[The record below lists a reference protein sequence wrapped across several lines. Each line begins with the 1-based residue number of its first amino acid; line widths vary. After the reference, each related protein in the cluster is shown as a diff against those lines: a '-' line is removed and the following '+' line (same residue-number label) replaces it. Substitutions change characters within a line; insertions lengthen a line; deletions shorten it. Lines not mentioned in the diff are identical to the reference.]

1 MLVSWCLPGCN
12 WRSAALH
19 PQLLPELAAD
29 LVFSAVAG
37 EILRLAWRLTAM
49 KIVPFRRKWC
59 TSECI
64 SESLFASREE
74 CETDWTKILSWE
86 DSMLNTLLRG
96 PKTLIGSATLV
107 ALSFGAPALA
117 QEQLSIATG
126 GTGGVY
132 YPMGGGLAEII
143 NAHVDGYSA
152 TAEVTGASV
161 ENMGLIATGDAD
173 VAIGLADTVYQ
184 AYSGTGRF
192 EGQQLPMVRG
202 LASLYAN
209 MVHIVTLEGSG
220 ISSLD
225 DLRGKRVSVGA
236 PGSGTEVNTA
246 AILEANGITYDDIEE
261 QRLNFNETA
270 DALGNGDIDAGF
282 WSVGAPT
289 SSILNL
295 ATTQDIA
302 IIEMTAAQLEAAMG
316 ASATF
321 AVTTLA
327 GGTYN
332 GVDDDV
338 TVLGIPN
345 VLTVSSEM
353 SDDLAYAITSAMFE
367 NIAELRAVHP
377 AANQTTVELTLSAT
391 PVPLHPGAI
400 RYFEEI
406 GADIPDR
413 LRP

>member
-1 MLVSWCLPGCN
+1 
-12 WRSAALH
+12 
-19 PQLLPELAAD
+19 
-29 LVFSAVAG
+29 
-37 EILRLAWRLTAM
+37 
-49 KIVPFRRKWC
+49 
-59 TSECI
+59 
-64 SESLFASREE
+64 
-74 CETDWTKILSWE
+74 
-86 DSMLNTLLRG
+86 MLNTIFRG
-96 PKTLIGSATLV
+96 PKALLAPAALIAMSL
-107 ALSFGAPALA
+107 GAPALA
-117 QEQLSIATG
+117 QQQLSVATG

-143 NAHVDGYSA
+143 NTHVDGYSA

-173 VAIGLADTVYQ
+173 LAIGLADTVAQ

-202 LASLYAN
+202 VASLYAN
-209 MVHIVTLEGSG
+209 MVHIVALEGSG
-220 ISSLD
+220 ITSLS
-225 DLRGKRVSVGA
+225 DLRGKRVSIGA

-246 AILEANGITYDDIEE
+246 AILEANGITYDDINE

-270 DALGNGDIDAGF
+270 DALANGDIDAGF

-295 ATTQDIA
+295 ATTQNIT
-302 IIEMTAAQLEAAMG
+302 IIPLTEDEMAAAA
-316 ASATF
+316 AADATF

-332 GVDDDV
+332 GVDEDIA
-338 TVLGIPN
+338 VLGIPN

-353 SDDLAYAITSAMFE
+353 SDDLAYAITKAMFD

-377 AANQTTVELTLSAT
+377 AAQQTTVEFTLDAT

-400 RYFEEI
+400 RYYEEA
-406 GADIPDR
+406 GASIPDA